1 MCLHPLMACKQTD
14 VPLPSADEVCL
25 HCDVKTGRER
35 IIFATQT
42 FVSSEDCD
50 FLHIIDAL
58 LNMFTLRTYVY

>member
-1 MCLHPLMACKQTD
+1 MACKQRD

-25 HCDVKTGRER
+25 LCDVKTGRER

-50 FLHIIDAL
+50 FLHAIDAL
-58 LNMFTLRTYVY
+58 LDMFALLTYFY